1 MNIMKSIILSFV
13 ILLLFFTLGCKNT
26 TDSNTTEKVEQVTII
41 GSEVF
46 EYPTGISGDEES
58 AQITKQPDHHEISE
72 IVRDSTTDWVA
83 VYRYKTESG
92 FRGTDWVEIKLS
104 TGSNGT
110 SPNTHFEIIT
120 IEFTVE

>member
-1 MNIMKSIILSFV
+1 MKSLILSFI

-26 TDSNTTEKVEQVTII
+26 TDSNTIEKIEQVTIT

-58 AQITKQPDHHEISE
+58 AAITKQPDHHEISE
-72 IVRDSTTDWVA
+72 IVRDSTTDWEA
-83 VYRYKTESG
+83 VYRYKAESG
-92 FRGTDWVEIKLS
+92 FKGTDWVALKLGS
-104 TGSNGT
+104 GSNSA
-110 SPNTHFEIIT
+110 SPNSHLEIIT